1 MHVDEVLEEK
11 GQKNG
16 GEKEFEEIIAEKLPG
31 LVKNTI
37 LQISSQVDPCE
48 INADK
53 ITPRHIVVKL
63 LKTKEKILKA
73 FREKEYIKENSDR
86 KYSSHQKQQRI
97 RRQWNAIFKVTEEN
111 CQPIILCQV
120 KISFKF

>member
-16 GEKEFEEIIAEKLPG
+16 GKKEFEEIIAKKLSG
-31 LVKNTI
+31 LLKNTI
-37 LQISSQVDPCE
+37 LQIRSSVDPCE

-53 ITPRHIVVKL
+53 ITPRHIAVKL

-73 FREKEYIKENSDR
+73 FIEKEYIKENKDR
-86 KYSSHQKQQRI
+86 KYSSHKKQ
-97 RRQWNAIFKVTEEN
+97 
-111 CQPIILCQV
+111 
-120 KISFKF
+120 

>member
-1 MHVDEVLEEK
+1 MKKSNVDDVLEEK

-37 LQISSQVDPCE
+37 LQVRSLVDPCE

-86 KYSSHQKQQRI
+86 KYSSHQKQ
-97 RRQWNAIFKVTEEN
+97 
-111 CQPIILCQV
+111 
-120 KISFKF
+120 